1 LKKLSVKLINLKNKG
16 MTYLSFLDQ
25 MFMLIRA
32 FSADILGKFAVMS
45 DTSKVGISLFK
56 RLVRYVR
63 PYKTYFVIAVLCTI
77 LLAFLGPARP
87 AIIGNMV
94 TRYISE
100 GQNAEMLLFWTTV
113 VIGML
118 IMEAILQ
125 FTSSYFSN
133 LLAQSVIRDIRKKL
147 VGHVLSFRMRYFDRT
162 PIGSLVT
169 RIVSDLEAITEV
181 FSSGLMDIAGDLLT
195 LIVVLFAMFYF
206 NWELALMTLIPIPLL
221 LIATRIFARAM
232 RKSFQ
237 LERNQVN
244 KLNNFVQERLTGMA
258 IVQMFGRQK
267 KEYENFEEINK
278 GHRQA
283 HINAIWANSIFFPVV
298 EMLSSLS
305 IAFLLVYSALAYSG
319 KSGSDIKNVLGEV
332 VKFTLYIH
340 MLFRPIR
347 QLADKYNILQ
357 RGMVRAERVFDI
369 LDLEDHIQN
378 QGLVSNCDFD
388 RDIRFEGVSFA
399 YQDQD
404 YVLNEIDLTIEA
416 GTTVAFVGATGA
428 GKSTIV
434 NLLGRFYEYQKGE
447 IFIGDVNLRDIELGY
462 LRKNIAIVL
471 QDVFLFSDTI
481 HNNITLGDPSIS
493 RAEVIAA
500 AKAVG
505 AHDFIS
511 QLPGTYDY
519 EVGERGGVLSVGQRQ
534 LLSFIRACVY
544 NPHILILDEATSS
557 VDNESEEL
565 IQRATEQLTK
575 GRTSI
580 VIAHRLSTIQKA
592 DKIVV
597 LDAGRIQEYGTHYEL
612 LEQNGYY
619 RRLYDMQFTEQK

>member
-1 LKKLSVKLINLKNKG
+1 
-16 MTYLSFLDQ
+16 
-25 MFMLIRA
+25 MFHPLVVSIG
-32 FSADILGKFAVMS
+32 DILGKFALMS
-45 DTSKVGISLFK
+45 GTSNVSITLLK

-63 PYKTYFVIAVLCTI
+63 PYKTYFVLAVLCTI
-77 LLAFLGPARP
+77 ILAFLSPARP

-100 GQNAEMLLFWTTV
+100 EKNAEMLLFWTSI

-118 IMEAILQ
+118 ILEGLLQ

-147 VGHVLSFRMRYFDRT
+147 VGHVLSFRMRYFDKT

-169 RIVSDLEAITEV
+169 RVVSDLEAITEV

-221 LIATRIFARAM
+221 IIATRIFARAM

-237 LERNQVN
+237 LERSQVT

-267 KEYENFEEINK
+267 KEYENFVEINK

-319 KSGSDIKNVLGEV
+319 KSSAEVKSMLGEV

-357 RGMVRAERVFDI
+357 RGIVRAERVFDI
-369 LDLEDHIQN
+369 LDLQDHIQN
-378 QGLVSNCDFD
+378 KGTVSTCDFNK
-388 RDIRFEGVSFA
+388 DIRFQDVSFA
-399 YQDQD
+399 YQNEEF
-404 YVLNEIDLTIEA
+404 VLKDIDLTIEA

-447 IFIGDVNLRDIELGY
+447 VFIGDVNLRDIELEH

-493 RAEVIAA
+493 REEVIQA

-511 QLPGTYDY
+511 QLPGNYDY

-534 LLSFIRACVY
+534 MLSFIRACVY

-565 IQRATEQLTK
+565 IQSATAKLTQ

-597 LDAGRIQEYGTHYEL
+597 LDGGLIKECGTHTEL
-612 LEQNGYY
+612 LELNGYY